1 MIAGPI
7 QGRLFGGES
16 NKLFREVTC
25 VQGRL
30 SQKSTTYTLVSL
42 HRVSAFT
49 NVSLHKCQPHDFNPD
64 LEEAVM
70 VWIEIMPASSRVSHL
85 PASHILPFPVISIL
99 TKLDVSLNFNLDRY
113 IHFHIV
119 TPEWS
124 SRRAESQPQS
134 QRHFSSDRLDASFDF
149 YNKYLFFR
157 I

>member
-1 MIAGPI
+1 MRRALSLWLFSFSWWLFRAGPNGTCPLRLTLCFSFLFYFILFYFVIAGPI

-85 PASHILPFPVISIL
+85 PASHILPFPDGWHFIHL
-99 TKLDVSLNFNLDRY
+99 YLNVD
-113 IHFHIV
+113 
-119 TPEWS
+119 
-124 SRRAESQPQS
+124 
-134 QRHFSSDRLDASFDF
+134 
-149 YNKYLFFR
+149 
-157 I
+157 

>member
-1 MIAGPI
+1 MWGPGRERPLCVNRRRRKNVVEYSFKIICLFYFILFYFILFYFVIAGPI

-85 PASHILPFPVISIL
+85 PASHILPFP
-99 TKLDVSLNFNLDRY
+99 DG
-113 IHFHIV
+113 
-119 TPEWS
+119 
-124 SRRAESQPQS
+124 
-134 QRHFSSDRLDASFDF
+134 
-149 YNKYLFFR
+149 
-157 I
+157 

>member
-64 LEEAVM
+64 LEEAGM

-85 PASHILPFPVISIL
+85 PAQPHSTFPWWLTLHPFISQCRLAPLSWHTILFKSERGFPWS
-99 TKLDVSLNFNLDRY
+99 DFNLDQ
-113 IHFHIV
+113 
-119 TPEWS
+119 TWC
-124 SRRAESQPQS
+124 QPQF
-134 QRHFSSDRLDASFDF
+134 QFGPVYTFSHCDTWVV
-149 YNKYLFFR
+149 
-157 I
+157 